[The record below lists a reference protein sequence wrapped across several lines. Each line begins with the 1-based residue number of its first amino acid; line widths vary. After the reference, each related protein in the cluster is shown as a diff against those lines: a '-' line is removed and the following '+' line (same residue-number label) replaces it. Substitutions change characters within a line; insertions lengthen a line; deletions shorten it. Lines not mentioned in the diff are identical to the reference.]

1 MFLKKMLISKMLIPE
16 NSLERKKQQKF
27 IKSEKMSFYGIHVN
41 LLCKRS
47 NKHTPHSK
55 TSSFR

>member
-1 MFLKKMLISKMLIPE
+1 MFLQKMLISKMLIPE

-41 LLCKRS
+41 LCM
-47 NKHTPHSK
+47 
-55 TSSFR
+55 

>member
-1 MFLKKMLISKMLIPE
+1 MFLQKMLVSKMLIPE

-41 LLCKRS
+41 LCM
-47 NKHTPHSK
+47 
-55 TSSFR
+55 